1 MRKKDYGGKY
11 VCYQCGCRFYDL
23 KKSKPLCPKCG
34 VDQNDAPRKGS
45 SLTPRQGGTTG
56 ASRGRMRKKK
66 DDEWGGDH
74 EDSMPLGGSGKEKEL
89 EEGLTLVDDDDL
101 PDIDEGDSSEI
112 D

>member
-1 MRKKDYGGKY
+1 
-11 VCYQCGCRFYDL
+11 
-23 KKSKPLCPKCG
+23 
-34 VDQNDAPRKGS
+34 
-45 SLTPRQGGTTG
+45 
-56 ASRGRMRKKK
+56 MRKKK